1 MVIARKMKTNQ
12 KMNKKNNR
20 KEQILQALALELE
33 QRPGERITTANLA
46 KAVGVSEAAL
56 YRHFPSKA
64 KMFEALIEFSED
76 AVFGLI
82 NQVANS
88 QDETLLQ
95 VEKIIGIILTF
106 SSRNPGITR
115 ILLGDALVGEHERLL
130 KRSNQ
135 FFERIETQLR
145 QILREGELKGQMKYQ
160 GNISQFAELLSSFI
174 EGQLSQYVRSRFSK
188 QPNEKWADK
197 WLFLARSIQRE

>member
-1 MVIARKMKTNQ
+1 M
-12 KMNKKNNR
+12 MNKKSNR

-64 KMFEALIEFSED
+64 KMFEALIEFSEG

-82 NQVANS
+82 NQVVNS
-88 QDETLLQ
+88 QDDTLLQ

-106 SSRNPGITR
+106 SSKNPGITR

-174 EGQLSQYVRSRFSK
+174 EGQLSQYVRSQFSK

>member
-1 MVIARKMKTNQ
+1 MKTNQ
-12 KMNKKNNR
+12 KMKKKNNR

>member
-1 MVIARKMKTNQ
+1 MMTKA
-12 KMNKKNNR
+12 NNR

-64 KMFEALIEFSED
+64 KMFDALLDFSET

-82 NQVANS
+82 TQSMTNNDDPVVQIENIM
-88 QDETLLQ
+88 T
-95 VEKIIGIILTF
+95 IILVF
-106 SSRNPGITR
+106 STRNPGITR
-115 ILLGDALVGEHERLL
+115 VLLGDALVGENERLL

-145 QILREGELKGQMKYQ
+145 SILREGELSKKFSYQ
-160 GNISQFAELLSSFI
+160 GSNSYLFASLLLSI
-174 EGQLSQYVRSRFSK
+174 LEGQLNQYVRSQFTK
-188 QPNEKWADK
+188 KPDKDWPKKWA
-197 WLFLARSIQRE
+197 LVGSFLVPEKI

>member
-12 KMNKKNNR
+12 TMNKKNNR

-82 NQVANS
+82 SQVANS

>member
-1 MVIARKMKTNQ
+1 
-12 KMNKKNNR
+12 MNKKSNR
-20 KEQILQALALELE
+20 KEQILYALALELE

-64 KMFEALIEFSED
+64 RMFEALIEFSENT
-76 AVFGLI
+76 VFGLM
-82 NQVANS
+82 NQIVNG
-88 QDETLLQ
+88 QDGALLQ
-95 VEKIIGIILTF
+95 VEKIIAVVLTF
-106 SSRNPGITR
+106 STKNPGITR
-115 ILLGDALVGEHERLL
+115 ILLGDALIGEHERLL

-145 QILREGELKGQMKYQ
+145 QVLREAELKGQIHYQ
-160 GNISQFAELLSSFI
+160 GNISLFAELLSSFI

-188 QPNEKWADK
+188 KPDEKWSDK
-197 WLFLARSIQRE
+197 WQFFARSLQPDQESSA

>member
-1 MVIARKMKTNQ
+1 MT
-12 KMNKKNNR
+12 NKKSNR
-20 KEQILQALALELE
+20 KEQILYALALELE
-33 QRPGERITTANLA
+33 ERPGERITTANLA

-82 NQVANS
+82 NQVVNS

-95 VEKIIGIILTF
+95 VEKIIAIILTF
-106 SSRNPGITR
+106 SAKNPGITR
-115 ILLGDALVGEHERLL
+115 ILQGDALIGEHERLL
-130 KRSNQ
+130 KRTDQ
-135 FFERIETQLR
+135 FFERIETQLK
-145 QILREGELKGQMKYQ
+145 QVLREGELKGQVAYQ

-188 QPNEKWADK
+188 LPNEKWADK
-197 WLFLARSIQRE
+197 WLFFARSINTKD

>member
-1 MVIARKMKTNQ
+1 
-12 KMNKKNNR
+12 MNKKSNR

-64 KMFEALIEFSED
+64 KMFEALIEFSENT
-76 AVFGLI
+76 VFGLI
-82 NQVANS
+82 NQVVNS

-95 VEKIIGIILTF
+95 VEKIVGIILTF
-106 SSRNPGITR
+106 SSKNPGITR
-115 ILLGDALVGEHERLL
+115 ILLGDALIGEHERLL
-130 KRSNQ
+130 KRTNQ
-135 FFERIETQLR
+135 FFERIEMQLR
-145 QILREGELKGQMKYQ
+145 QVLRKGELTGQVAYQ

-174 EGQLSQYVRSRFSK
+174 EGQFSQYVRSRFSK
-188 QPNEKWADK
+188 QPDEKWADK
-197 WLFLARSIQRE
+197 WLFFARSIKSEYS

>member
-1 MVIARKMKTNQ
+1 
-12 KMNKKNNR
+12 MNKKSNR

>member
-1 MVIARKMKTNQ
+1 
-12 KMNKKNNR
+12 MNKKSNR
-20 KEQILQALALELE
+20 KEQILYALALELE
-33 QRPGERITTANLA
+33 QKPGERITTANLA

-82 NQVANS
+82 NQVVNS
-88 QDETLLQ
+88 HDEALLQ
-95 VEKIIGIILTF
+95 VEKIMAIILTF
-106 SSRNPGITR
+106 STKNPGITR
-115 ILLGDALVGEHERLL
+115 VLLGDVLIGEHERLL
-130 KRSNQ
+130 KRTNQ

-145 QILREGELKGQMKYQ
+145 QVLRDGELKGQMTYQ
-160 GNISQFAELLSSFI
+160 ANISQFAELLSSFI

-188 QPNEKWADK
+188 QPIEKWADK
-197 WLFLARSIQRE
+197 WLFFAMSLKPH

>member
-1 MVIARKMKTNQ
+1 MKTNQ

>member
-1 MVIARKMKTNQ
+1 M
-12 KMNKKNNR
+12 MNKKSNR

>member
-1 MVIARKMKTNQ
+1 
-12 KMNKKNNR
+12 MNKKNNR

-33 QRPGERITTANLA
+33 QKPGERITTANIA

-82 NQVANS
+82 NQVTKSHA
-88 QDETLLQ
+88 DTLVQ
-95 VEKIIGIILTF
+95 VEKIIAIILTF
-106 SSRNPGITR
+106 STKNPGITR
-115 ILLGDALVGEHERLL
+115 ILLGDALIGEHVRLL
-130 KRSNQ
+130 KRTNQ

-145 QILREGELKGQMKYQ
+145 QVLREGELKGQITYQ
-160 GNISQFAELLSSFI
+160 GNIGLFAELLSSFI

-197 WLFLARSIQRE
+197 WQFFARSIKSE

>member
-12 KMNKKNNR
+12 TMNKKNNR

>member
-1 MVIARKMKTNQ
+1 MVTARKM
-12 KMNKKNNR
+12 MNKKSNR